1 MRPACTSRRTPALRK
16 ANGSP
21 VTAEVPREQPA
32 KPSNGAE
39 GAAMLEH
46 EFNAGTLHILRAAV
60 LAHATASG
68 MPESRATD
76 VMLVAHEL
84 ASNAVRH
91 GGGTGRLRIGVAD
104 GALYCEVT
112 DPGTARFNGHPPAA
126 SANQRPSPA
135 TTQAEPWPYQ
145 PGHGLWLVRQAADH
159 CTVVT
164 TPHGS
169 RVTVSFALPS
179 ASRERGP
186 RGGA

>member
-1 MRPACTSRRTPALRK
+1 MRPACTGRRTPAPRK
-16 ANGSP
+16 ANRSLA
-21 VTAEVPREQPA
+21 TAEVSRKQPA
-32 KPSNGAE
+32 RPGNDAE
-39 GAAMLEH
+39 VTATLEH
-46 EFNAGTLHILRAAV
+46 EFNVGTLHILRATV
-60 LAHATASG
+60 LAHAVGAG

-91 GGGTGRLRIGVAD
+91 GGGTGRLRISIAD

-112 DPGTARFNGHPPAA
+112 DPGTARFNGRPPAA
-126 SANQRPSPA
+126 SADQRPSPA

-164 TPHGS
+164 TPQGS

-179 ASRERGP
+179 VSPG
-186 RGGA
+186 